1 VARRLNSS
9 DVLCS
14 ALHSSAVVYLRRH
27 RLSTTEWP
35 LAITAAAS
43 VEGGA
48 SCKCVVE
55 RLLSIMSL
63 PEPLESGSAEQVL
76 SSARLLC
83 AAVAPRWLHLC
94 RRGGGCAEV
103 WTKRRRRESDET
115 SRRAR
120 VCASVQCAPICTYIC
135 ASEIPQRRDLA
146 VDSTAASSVT
156 PIRTRSSCHLHPAHQ
171 LEVLFRRQ
179 PVAP

>member
-1 VARRLNSS
+1 MNSS

-27 RLSTTEWP
+27 RLATTEWP